1 MVRKVL
7 NVAALAA
14 LASGVSLQASA
25 NPAPAATAQGAASGA
40 STEAAAAAA
49 AAQAA
54 APAATTE
61 GTGAAAPAAEAAAAP
76 AAAPAAAAAPSVAA
90 APAAPADVTAYLQ
103 GQIATKDTALLAAGV
118 ETAALKARVTE
129 FEASMTG
136 LMEIAR
142 ASLTNMRVAL
152 GGHKT
157 DLSALSATE
166 LLAQHEAAAKDFGNQ
181 FVAGGVAAVD
191 AAQETNA
198 SRAQAP
204 DSLEIARLN
213 AVAGT
218 RKRS

>member
-1 MVRKVL
+1 
-7 NVAALAA
+7 
-14 LASGVSLQASA
+14 
-25 NPAPAATAQGAASGA
+25 
-40 STEAAAAAA
+40 
-49 AAQAA
+49 
-54 APAATTE
+54 
-61 GTGAAAPAAEAAAAP
+61 
-76 AAAPAAAAAPSVAA
+76 
-90 APAAPADVTAYLQ
+90 
-103 GQIATKDTALLAAGV
+103 
-118 ETAALKARVTE
+118 VTE
-129 FEASMTG
+129 FEASMNG

-166 LLAQHEAAAKDFGNQ
+166 LLAQHEAASKDFGNQ